1 MGSTSSAAVAV
12 ADDCKP
18 PKKRRTWCNDQQYV
32 QSHGGISALPDE
44 LLIKILSLM
53 TIREAALTDCL
64 STRWRHLWKRVKN
77 VTLDKHNFGMQIIA
91 NPNIHENSDLLNSE
105 AIEFVHKVN
114 GVLHHHSAT
123 SSAEKIFISLHY
135 KHGMGAP
142 QQSEPYKFPLK
153 EFADMRDYCRLRILF
168 LSMCSLEMV
177 PTNLSGFSHLES
189 LSLNCVSI
197 VDEVFLNIAS
207 SCHALRELWLEKCN
221 QLIHVRICNS
231 QLLSME
237 VNDCKCLININI
249 HAKRL
254 KQFSYMG
261 HKVDIEYECAP
272 VLSELNVHFVKRNE
286 CPLDCIGTFPAL
298 QTLTVQFPSR
308 LQESH
313 VLHHNGRFT
322 GLKEMVLC
330 LMNSCKKSMIS
341 VVYLLKAAPLV
352 ETLTLEVYGN
362 IRPLQPVNIMWPDD
376 FTAEALHTVRI
387 GGFSGEP
394 ELVDLLFFLLG
405 RSLSLK
411 TLLVYTQRRRY
422 QGYNRWQRCR
432 RTPEDMMR
440 RYYARGVA
448 FTLLAPKVPPTVK
461 LTID

>member
-1 MGSTSSAAVAV
+1 
-12 ADDCKP
+12 
-18 PKKRRTWCNDQQYV
+18 
-32 QSHGGISALPDE
+32 
-44 LLIKILSLM
+44 M

-64 STRWRHLWKRVKN
+64 STRWRHLWKKVKN
-77 VTLDKHNFGMQIIA
+77 VILDKHNFGMQTIA

-105 AIEFVHKVN
+105 ATEFVHKVN
-114 GVLHHHSAT
+114 RVLHHHSGNGIEKFEVKFPLSSTHASDLDRWIAFAAA
-123 SSAEKIFISLHY
+123 SSAEKIFISLHD
-135 KHGMGAP
+135 KHDIGAP

-153 EFADMRDYCRLRILF
+153 EFADMRDYCRLRVLF
-168 LSMCSLEMV
+168 LSMCSLETLV
-177 PTNLSGFSHLES
+177 
-189 LSLNCVSI
+189 
-197 VDEVFLNIAS
+197 A
-207 SCHALRELWLEKCN
+207 
-221 QLIHVRICNS
+221 
-231 QLLSME
+231 ME
-237 VNDCKCLININI
+237 VNGCKSLISINV
-249 HAKRL
+249 HAKKL
-254 KQFSYMG
+254 EEFSYMG

-286 CPLDCIGTFPAL
+286 CPLDCIGTLPAL
-298 QTLTVQFPSR
+298 QTLTMQFPSR

-330 LMNSCKKSMIS
+330 LMKSWGKSIIS

-352 ETLTLEVYGN
+352 ETLTLEVYDN
-362 IRPLQPVNIMWPDD
+362 IRPLRPLNIIWPED
-376 FTAEALHTVRI
+376 FTAEALHTIWI

-405 RSLSLK
+405 RSPVLK

-422 QGYNRWQRCR
+422 QGYNRWQRYR
-432 RTPEDMMR
+432 WTPEDMKR

-461 LTID
+461 LTIS

>member
-1 MGSTSSAAVAV
+1 
-12 ADDCKP
+12 
-18 PKKRRTWCNDQQYV
+18 
-32 QSHGGISALPDE
+32 
-44 LLIKILSLM
+44 M

-64 STRWRHLWKRVKN
+64 STRWRHLWKKVKN
-77 VTLDKHNFGMQIIA
+77 VILDKHNFGMQTIA

-105 AIEFVHKVN
+105 ATEFVHKVN
-114 GVLHHHSAT
+114 RVLHHHSGNGIEKFEVKFPLSSTHASDLDRWIAFAAA
-123 SSAEKIFISLHY
+123 SSAEKIFISLHD
-135 KHGMGAP
+135 KHDIGAP

-153 EFADMRDYCRLRILF
+153 EFADMRDYCRLRVLF
-168 LSMCSLEMV
+168 LSMCSLETV

-207 SCHALRELWLEKCN
+207 SCHALHELWLKKCN
-221 QLIHVRICNS
+221 QLIHVRISNS
-231 QLLSME
+231 QLVAME
-237 VNDCKCLININI
+237 VNGCKSLISINV
-249 HAKRL
+249 HAKKL
-254 KQFSYMG
+254 EEFSYMG

-286 CPLDCIGTFPAL
+286 CPLDCIGTLPAL
-298 QTLTVQFPSR
+298 QTLTMQFPSR

-330 LMNSCKKSMIS
+330 LMKSWGKSIIS

-352 ETLTLEVYGN
+352 ETLTLEVYDN
-362 IRPLQPVNIMWPDD
+362 IRPLRPLNIIWPED
-376 FTAEALHTVRI
+376 FTAEALHTIWI

-405 RSLSLK
+405 RSPVLK

-422 QGYNRWQRCR
+422 QGYNRWQRYR
-432 RTPEDMMR
+432 WTPEDMKR

-461 LTID
+461 LTIS

>member
-1 MGSTSSAAVAV
+1 MGSTSPPAIPV

-18 PKKRRTWCNDQQYV
+18 PKKRTTWCSDQQSV
-32 QSHGGISALPDE
+32 QSHGGISALPDDI
-44 LLIKILSLM
+44 LIKILSLM

-64 STRWRHLWKRVKN
+64 STRWRHLWKKVKN
-77 VTLDKHNFGMQIIA
+77 VILDKHNFGMQTIA

-105 AIEFVHKVN
+105 ATEFVHKVN
-114 GVLHHHSAT
+114 RVLHHHSGNGIEKFEVKFPLSSTHASDLDRWIAFAAA
-123 SSAEKIFISLHY
+123 SSAEKIFISLHD
-135 KHGMGAP
+135 KHDIGAP

-153 EFADMRDYCRLRILF
+153 EFADMRDYCWLRVLF
-168 LSMCSLEMV
+168 LSMCSLETV

-207 SCHALRELWLEKCN
+207 SCHALRELWLKKCN
-221 QLIHVRICNS
+221 QLIHVRISNS
-231 QLLSME
+231 QLVAME
-237 VNDCKCLININI
+237 VNGCKSLISINV
-249 HAKRL
+249 HAKKL
-254 KQFSYMG
+254 EEFSYMG

-286 CPLDCIGTFPAL
+286 CPLDCIGTLPAL
-298 QTLTVQFPSR
+298 QTLTMQFPSR
-308 LQESH
+308 LQ
-313 VLHHNGRFT
+313 
-322 GLKEMVLC
+322 
-330 LMNSCKKSMIS
+330 
-341 VVYLLKAAPLV
+341 VYD
-352 ETLTLEVYGN
+352 N
-362 IRPLQPVNIMWPDD
+362 IRPLRPLNIIWPED
-376 FTAEALHTVRI
+376 FTAEALHTIRI

-405 RSLSLK
+405 RSPVLK

-422 QGYNRWQRCR
+422 QGYNRWQRYR
-432 RTPEDMMR
+432 WTPEDMKR

-461 LTID
+461 LTIS

>member
-1 MGSTSSAAVAV
+1 MWSCSI
-12 ADDCKP
+12 DLEL
-18 PKKRRTWCNDQQYV
+18 N
-32 QSHGGISALPDE
+32 SHGGISALPDE

-114 GVLHHHSAT
+114 GVLHHHSGNGIEKFEVKFPLSSTHASDLDRWIAFAAT

-352 ETLTLEVYGN
+352 ETLTLEVFM
-362 IRPLQPVNIMWPDD
+362 L
-376 FTAEALHTVRI
+376 
-387 GGFSGEP
+387 
-394 ELVDLLFFLLG
+394 
-405 RSLSLK
+405 
-411 TLLVYTQRRRY
+411 
-422 QGYNRWQRCR
+422 
-432 RTPEDMMR
+432 
-440 RYYARGVA
+440 
-448 FTLLAPKVPPTVK
+448 
-461 LTID
+461 